1 MACTILLALF
11 MVLKANWFPIISN
24 AIFFTVYPDFIIMI
38 VVKEVNFLYFL
49 LNVFYKQPNKSL

>member
-38 VVKEVNFLYFL
+38 VVKEVNFLYF
-49 LNVFYKQPNKSL
+49 Y